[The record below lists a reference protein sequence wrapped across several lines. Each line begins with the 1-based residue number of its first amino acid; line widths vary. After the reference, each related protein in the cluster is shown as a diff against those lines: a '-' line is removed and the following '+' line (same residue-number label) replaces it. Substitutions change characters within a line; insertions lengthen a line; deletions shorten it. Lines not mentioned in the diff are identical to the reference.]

1 MSDRPVPYAWH
12 LLGTMPSTNAR
23 IGLSL
28 LMAAATA
35 TRVVGFGW
43 EPATEW
49 LVFLTAWAGLDGLQF
64 WAKRTTDSS
73 FVAAKQSGEVPPTEP
88 PPKQPEIGA

>member
-1 MSDRPVPYAWH
+1 MIERPLPYVWH
-12 LLGTMPSTNAR
+12 VLGTMPSTNAR
-23 IGLSL
+23 ISLSL

-43 EPATEW
+43 IPATEW

-64 WAKRTTDSS
+64 WAKRTTDSAH
-73 FVAAKQSGEVPPTEP
+73 VAAKQGVLPPEEP
-88 PPKQPEIGA
+88 PQKQPEIGA